1 MKPCDLSSQPTLFH
15 YAILLARYIHYE
27 KEIES
32 LLSYV
37 KVKKSVD
44 RKRPASHPLCPITLR
59 KKKVVL
65 LLMF

>member
-44 RKRPASHPLCPITLR
+44 TKRQASHSLCPIRLT